1 MTTPTKGRPRSFDR
15 DKALL
20 AAMELFWAH
29 GFEGASLSDLTSA
42 MGINA
47 PSLYAA
53 FGSKEELFHEAV
65 ALYGAVEGAPLMRA
79 VEAAPTARAGIAAF
93 LETSALSHTQPG
105 KPRGCLIV
113 LSGLHSADTNPAV
126 AQALIR
132 HRAGNV
138 ETLRRILER
147 GIASGELSP
156 QTDSKAVAT
165 FYATVQQGMSIQ
177 ARDGADRSVLLAI
190 AQASMGAWD
199 ALIGRSDISLPVA

>member
-1 MTTPTKGRPRSFDR
+1 MNTTTQGRPRSFDR

-29 GFEGASLSDLTSA
+29 GFEGASLSALTSA

-53 FGSKEELFHEAV
+53 FGSKEKLFHEAV
-65 ALYGAVEGAPLMRA
+65 ARYGQAEGVTLWQA
-79 VEAAPTARAGIAAF
+79 VEAASTAKAAIAAF
-93 LETSALSHTQPG
+93 LEASAISHTQPG

-126 AQALIR
+126 AQALIK

-138 ETLRRILER
+138 EALR
-147 GIASGELSP
+147 
-156 QTDSKAVAT
+156 AVLQRDVATGALPATSDCQAIAT

-177 ARDGADRSVLLAI
+177 ARDGADRATLLAI
-190 AQASMGAWD
+190 ARAAMGAWD
-199 ALIGRSDISLPVA
+199 GLVGPEPIQASA